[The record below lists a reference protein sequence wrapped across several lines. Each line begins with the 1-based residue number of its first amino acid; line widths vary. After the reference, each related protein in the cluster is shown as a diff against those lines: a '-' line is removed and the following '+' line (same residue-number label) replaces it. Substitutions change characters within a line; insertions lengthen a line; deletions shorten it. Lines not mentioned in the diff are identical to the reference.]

1 MANTRPASQMP
12 YETAPRTGWL
22 QLLAATLVALLILIT
37 IVLPAEY
44 AIDPTGAGRLLG
56 LTELNQVKQGAID
69 PAALLETPVGPMI
82 NSKTSDADRSNN
94 AESGKLPAAYF
105 SETAR
110 KEDALTLTLQPGQGA
125 EIKAVMNKGQ
135 RLFFNWQAD
144 GLLYVDMHGEEP
156 NASAEDFTQYRA
168 QLATRSEGALTAEFP
183 GTHGWYWKND
193 QLQPITI
200 ELQVTGYYQAIYM
213 P

>member
-1 MANTRPASQMP
+1 MANTRPDSQMP
-12 YETAPRTGWL
+12 YETAPRTSWL
-22 QLLAATLVALLILIT
+22 QLLGAALLALLILIT
-37 IVLPAEY
+37 TVLPAEY
-44 AIDPTGAGRLLG
+44 AIDLTGAGKLLG

-69 PAALLETPVGPMI
+69 PAALLEAPDGQLK
-82 NSKTSDADRSNN
+82 NSETGNTDHSNN
-94 AESGKLPAAYF
+94 AEGGKPPAAYF

-135 RLFFNWQAD
+135 RLFFSWQAD

-156 NASAEDFTQYRA
+156 NASADDFTQYRA